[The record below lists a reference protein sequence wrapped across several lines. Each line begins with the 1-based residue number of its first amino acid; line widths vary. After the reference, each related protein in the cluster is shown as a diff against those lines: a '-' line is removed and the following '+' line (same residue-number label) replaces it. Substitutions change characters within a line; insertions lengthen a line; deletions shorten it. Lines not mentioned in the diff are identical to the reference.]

1 MQYEGTPPAR
11 IALRERARSADVVV
25 MSYETL
31 RADAD
36 WTSAHPWAYCVLD
49 EGHIIRNPKSKIAQV
64 IAQNLFK
71 SRFKN
76 QGVELTDSFSSQGS
90 S

>member
-1 MQYEGTPPAR
+1 
-11 IALRERARSADVVV
+11 

-36 WTSAHPWAYCVLD
+36 WTSAHPWAYAVLD

-64 IAQNLFK
+64 PNYTNQQARMVCH
-71 SRFKN
+71 SRKAPQSTLRNF
-76 QGVELTDSFSSQGS
+76 GLVSL
-90 S
+90 